1 LKILPA
7 ALCFLFAVSPA
18 FAPAFA
24 HGSENA
30 SGGGLTLRAGETRM
44 VIQEQAFRFGFFT
57 GSKEIAASHPA
68 SGIEINGSP
77 LTAVSAGR
85 CSAARCSFT
94 AKSSSGDPV
103 SVEVTLTEHHC
114 EIKIGAAVG
123 ASVTVRTAGLAPS
136 YGLGDRAAIGQ
147 RDNTDLTGIVDD
159 HLLSGAGF
167 TRLASNFVIFPMQGM
182 AEVLPWPRVKI
193 VHLTADENAQ
203 GVASADGPVTAHYF
217 FGTPH
222 EIYAGFAQ
230 VRRASG
236 DPLLMPKYEMFGVGW
251 EAFGALGW
259 NTNDQ
264 TDRESVDR
272 YLALGYPL
280 KWIVI
285 GSGFWPAEPADMHET
300 TSFGLWDKV
309 RYPDPAGLIQH
320 FHNEGLKVL
329 LGLRITFITTGPFA
343 AEGVKHGYFLMEN
356 GQPKVFKTGWPALP
370 CYLLNAQSPAAV
382 DWYLGLV
389 AKWKASGVD
398 GFKED
403 FYGFGKYDLR
413 DDKVDPINL
422 RLMQL
427 GYDLIERNGYLASN
441 GDLQRINDF
450 NYDQD
455 QDRGP
460 VNSLAL
466 AYSGLPLVYPDIVG
480 GTFGEKRF
488 STSESHAM
496 DLYMMRNAQ
505 WAALHSSMSMG
516 QPPWSFQDAQV
527 GAVMLKA
534 AQTHERLHPYIYSQA
549 VRFIHDGYP
558 WTMTPLPIAFPGD
571 LGAYRRENRES
582 RGYEWMIGDAL
593 LAAPLYGDD
602 YATASSRDIYLPR
615 GKWMDYETGEVE
627 TGPTLLKNYALPVD
641 KTPLFVGGTGIV
653 FEQTGG
659 AVAARIYPIDGNAH
673 TEFWSSDGKT
683 ESTIQL
689 KVRDWT
695 HIKVTDTTAHRTVP
709 WKMSRFAAEFIVTS
723 GHRYLVE

>member
-1 LKILPA
+1 MKALPGALSLFFA
-7 ALCFLFAVSPA
+7 ASLVSA
-18 FAPAFA
+18 QAPS
-24 HGSENA
+24 HTV
-30 SGGGLTLRAGETRM
+30 TLRTGETRM
-44 VIQEQAFRFGFFT
+44 AIQMEGFRFSFSSGT
-57 GSKEIAASHPA
+57 AQIVAPHAA
-68 SGIEINGSP
+68 SGIEVNGSALVDIAP
-77 LTAVSAGR
+77 RT
-85 CSAARCSFT
+85 CSATRCSFS
-94 AKSSSGDPV
+94 AKSATGAPV
-103 SVEVTLTEHHC
+103 TIDVTLAEHHC
-114 EIKIGAAVG
+114 KIEIEAPAG
-123 ASVTVRTAGLAPS
+123 ASVIARTAGLAPS

-159 HLLSGAGF
+159 HLLSGASF
-167 TRLASNFVIFPMQGM
+167 SRLASNFVIFPRQGM
-182 AEVLPWPRVKI
+182 AEVLPWPEVKI
-193 VHLTADENAQ
+193 IHLTGDENAQ
-203 GVASADGPVTAHYF
+203 GVASAHGSIAVHYF
-217 FGTPH
+217 FGTPR
-222 EIYAGFAQ
+222 EIYAEFAK
-230 VRRASG
+230 VRRDSG

-259 NTNDQ
+259 NTNTQ
-264 TDRESVDR
+264 TDRESIDR
-272 YLALGYPL
+272 YLSLGYPL
-280 KWIVI
+280 QWIVI
-285 GSGFWPAEPADMHET
+285 GSGFWPAQPDDMHET
-300 TSFGLWDKV
+300 TSFGLWDKT
-309 RYPDPAGLIQH
+309 RYPDPQGLIQH
-320 FHNEGLKVL
+320 FHDENLKVL

-343 AEGVKHGYFLMEN
+343 AEGVKNGYFLEEN

-382 DWYLGLV
+382 DWYLNLV
-389 AKWKASGVD
+389 AKWKAFGVD

-441 GDLQRINDF
+441 GDLARINDF

-460 VNSLAL
+460 VNALAL

-488 STSESHAM
+488 STAESTAM
-496 DLYMMRNAQ
+496 DAYMMRNAQ

-516 QPPWSFQDAQV
+516 QPPWSFQNAQV

-534 AQTHERLHPYIYSQA
+534 AQTHERLHPYLYSQA

-558 WTMTPLPIAFPGD
+558 WTMTPLPIAFNSDPD
-571 LGAYRRENRES
+571 AYGRENRAS

-602 YATASSRDIYLPR
+602 YATATSRDIYLPR
-615 GKWMDYETGEVE
+615 GKWMDYETGKIE
-627 TGPTLLKNYALPVD
+627 TGPTLLKNYVLPVD

-653 FEQTGG
+653 FEQSGSN
-659 AVAARIYPIDGNAH
+659 VVARIYPISSSAS

-683 ESTIQL
+683 ESKVEL
-689 KVRDWT
+689 KAHDWG
-695 HIKVTDTTAHRTVP
+695 HVKVTDTTTHQTVP
-709 WKMSRFAAEFIVTS
+709 WKQSRFADEFVLTP
-723 GHRYLVE
+723 GHSYRVE

>member
-1 LKILPA
+1 MI
-7 ALCFLFAVSPA
+7 VQTE
-18 FAPAFA
+18 
-24 HGSENA
+24 G
-30 SGGGLTLRAGETRM
+30 
-44 VIQEQAFRFGFFT
+44 FRFGFFT
-57 GSKEIAASHPA
+57 GAGQVAAPHTT
-68 SGIEINGSP
+68 SGIEVNGSP
-77 LTAVSAGR
+77 LADVSAQS
-85 CSAARCSFT
+85 CSATHCGFT
-94 AKSSSGDPV
+94 AQSASGAA
-103 SVEVTLTEHHC
+103 VTIDVALSEHHC
-114 EIKIGAAVG
+114 ELKIETPTGS
-123 ASVTVRTAGLAPS
+123 SVIARTAGLAPS
-136 YGLGDRAAIGQ
+136 YGLADRAAIGQ
-147 RDNTDLTGIVDD
+147 RDNTDLTGIVED
-159 HLLSGAGF
+159 HLLSGASF
-167 TRLASNFVIFPMQGM
+167 SRLASNFVIFPKQGM
-182 AEVLPWPRVKI
+182 AEVLPWPEVKI
-193 VHLTADENAQ
+193 IHLTGDENAQ
-203 GVASADGPVTAHYF
+203 GVASAHGPIAVHYF

-222 EIYAGFAQ
+222 QIYSEFAK
-230 VRRASG
+230 VRRDSG
-236 DPLLMPKYEMFGVGW
+236 YPLLMPKYEMFGVGW

-259 NTNDQ
+259 NTNTQ

-272 YLALGYPL
+272 YLSLGYPL
-280 KWIVI
+280 QWIVI

-300 TSFGLWDKV
+300 TSFGLWDKT
-309 RYPDPAGLIQH
+309 RYPDPRELIQH
-320 FHNEGLKVL
+320 FHGEGLKVL

-343 AEGVKHGYFLMEN
+343 AEGVKNGYFLEEN
-356 GQPKVFKTGWPALP
+356 GQPRVFKTGWPALP

-382 DWYLGLV
+382 DWYLSLV
-389 AKWKASGVD
+389 AKWKAFGVD

-441 GDLQRINDF
+441 GDLARINDF

-488 STSESHAM
+488 STSESAAM
-496 DLYMMRNAQ
+496 DVYMMRNAQ

-516 QPPWSFQDAQV
+516 QPPWSFQDAHV

-534 AQTHERLHPYIYSQA
+534 AQTHERLHPYLYSQA

-558 WTMTPLPIAFPGD
+558 WTMTPLPIAFHDDPD
-571 LGAYRRENRES
+571 AYGRENRTS

-602 YATASSRDIYLPR
+602 YATAASRDIYLPH
-615 GKWMDYETGEVE
+615 GKWMDYESGRVE
-627 TGPTLLKNYALPVD
+627 TGPTLLKDYPLPVD

-653 FEQTGG
+653 FEQSGSS
-659 AVAARIYPIDGNAH
+659 VVARIYPIDGNAG

-683 ESTIQL
+683 ESKVEL
-689 KVRDWT
+689 KVRDWK
-695 HIKVTDTTAHRTVP
+695 HIKVTDTPAHQTVQ
-709 WKMSRFAAEFIVTS
+709 WKHSRFADEFILTP
-723 GHRYLVE
+723 GHSYRVE

>member
-1 LKILPA
+1 MKALPL
-7 ALCFLFAVSPA
+7 ALFVLIASSPA
-18 FAPAFA
+18 FSQGPAPTGPGAI
-24 HGSENA
+24 
-30 SGGGLTLRAGETRM
+30 TLRAGQTRM
-44 VIQEQAFRFGFFT
+44 VIQPDGLRFGFFA
-57 GSKEIAASHPA
+57 GSREIAAAHPA
-68 SGIEINGSP
+68 AGIEINGAA
-77 LTAVSAGR
+77 LNTVTAAH
-85 CSAARCSFT
+85 CSESQCSFT
-94 AKSSSGDPV
+94 AKSSNGAP
-103 SVEVTLTEHHC
+103 VEVTIALSRHHC
-114 EIKIGAAVG
+114 EMKIDAPAGT
-123 ASVTVRTAGLAPS
+123 SVVVRTAGLSPS
-136 YGLGDRAAIGQ
+136 YGLADRAAIGG

-167 TRLASNFVIFPMQGM
+167 SRLASNFVIFPKQGM
-182 AEVLPWPRVKI
+182 AEVLPWPRIKI
-193 VHLTADENAQ
+193 VHLTQDENAQ

-217 FGTPH
+217 FGTPR
-222 EIYAGFAQ
+222 EIYAEFAT
-230 VRRASG
+230 VRRDSG
-236 DPLLMPKYEMFGVGW
+236 YPLLMPKYAMFGVGW

-259 NTNDQ
+259 NTNEQ

-300 TSFGLWDKV
+300 TSFGLWDKT
-309 RYPDPAGLIQH
+309 RYPDPAKLVQH

-343 AEGVKHGYFLMEN
+343 AAGVKKGYFIEEN

-370 CYLLNAQSPAAV
+370 CYLLNAQMPGAV

-389 AKWKASGVD
+389 AKWKAYGID

-403 FYGFGKYDLR
+403 FYGFGKYNLR

-450 NYDQD
+450 NYNQD

-460 VNSLAL
+460 VNALAL

-488 STSESHAM
+488 STAESSRLDM
-496 DLYMMRNAQ
+496 YMMRNAQ

-516 QPPWSFQDAQV
+516 QPPWSFQDPQV

-534 AQTHERLHPYIYSQA
+534 AQTHERLRPYIYSQA

-558 WTMTPLPIAFPGD
+558 WTMTPLPIAFPSDAQVYGR
-571 LGAYRRENRES
+571 GNRET

-602 YATASSRDIYLPR
+602 YATAGTRDIYLPR
-615 GKWMDYETGEVE
+615 GKWMDYETGQVE

-653 FEQTGG
+653 FEQG
-659 AVAARIYPIDGNAH
+659 AHAVVARIYPIARNAR
-673 TEFWSSDGKT
+673 TEFWSSDAKT
-683 ESTIQL
+683 RSTVEL
-689 KVRDWT
+689 KVGDWNR
-695 HIKVTDTTAHRTVP
+695 IRITDTTTHHTVH
-709 WKMSRFAAEFIVTS
+709 WKLSRFADEFTLAP
-723 GHRYLVE
+723 GHSYLVE

>member
-1 LKILPA
+1 M
-7 ALCFLFAVSPA
+7 FLFAASLA
-18 FAPAFA
+18 FAQSPDPAGA
-24 HGSENA
+24 RAISLH
-30 SGGGLTLRAGETRM
+30 AGEIRM
-44 VIQEQAFRFGFFT
+44 SILTDGLRFGLFA
-57 GSKEIAASHPA
+57 GGREIAAPHSE
-68 SGIEINGSP
+68 SGIEVNGAP
-77 LTAVSAGR
+77 LAGISAVG
-85 CSAARCSFT
+85 CSAARCTFV
-94 AKSSSGDPV
+94 AKSSGGDPV
-103 SVEVTLTEHHC
+103 TVDVHLTEHHC
-114 EIKIGAAVG
+114 VWTIKAPAGS
-123 ASVTVRTAGLAPS
+123 SVVVRTAGLAPA
-136 YGLGDRAAIGQ
+136 YGLADRAAIRH

-159 HLLSGAGF
+159 HLLSGIEF
-167 TRLASNFVIFPMQGM
+167 TRLASNFVIFPRQGM
-182 AEVLPWPRVKI
+182 AEVLPWPGVKI
-193 VHLTADENAQ
+193 IHLTKDENAQ
-203 GVASADGPVTAHYF
+203 GVAVADGPVTVHYF

-222 EIYAGFAQ
+222 EIYAEFARM
-230 VRRASG
+230 RRSSG
-236 DPLLMPKYEMFGVGW
+236 YPLLMPKYEMFGVGW

-259 NTNDQ
+259 NTNQQ

-285 GSGFWPAEPADMHET
+285 GSGFWPAEPAEMHET

-309 RYPDPAGLIQH
+309 RYPDPAGLIRH
-320 FHNEGLKVL
+320 FHDEGLKVL

-343 AEGVKHGYFLMEN
+343 AEGVRRHYFLEKN
-356 GQPKVFKTGWPALP
+356 GQPEVFQTGWPALP
-370 CYLLNAQSPAAV
+370 CYLLNAQSSAAV

-389 AKWKASGVD
+389 AKWKAFGVD

-460 VNSLAL
+460 VNALAL

-480 GTFGEKRF
+480 GTFGEKHF
-488 STSESHAM
+488 STAESPAM
-496 DLYMMRNAQ
+496 DMYMMRNAQ

-527 GAVMLKA
+527 GAVLLKA

-558 WTMTPLPIAFPGD
+558 WTMVPLPVAFPGD
-571 LGAYRRENRES
+571 PGVYGRENRTA

-602 YATASSRDIYLPR
+602 YATASSRNIYLPR
-615 GKWMDYETGEVE
+615 GKWMDYETGRVE
-627 TGPTLLKNYALPVD
+627 TGPTLLENYALPVA

-653 FEQTGG
+653 FEQAGD
-659 AVAARIYPIDGNAH
+659 AVVVRIYPIDKDAH

-683 ESTIQL
+683 ESTVELHVQ
-689 KVRDWT
+689 DWN
-695 HIKVTDTTAHRTVP
+695 HLRVTDATTHRTVP
-709 WKMSRFAAEFIVTS
+709 WKTSRFAVEFVLAP
-723 GHRYLVE
+723 GHSYLVE

>member
-1 LKILPA
+1 VKIVPA
-7 ALCFLFAVSPA
+7 ALSCLFIVPIA
-18 FAPAFA
+18 F
-24 HGSENA
+24 SQ
-30 SGGGLTLRAGETRM
+30 GLAAGAARAITLQAGETRM
-44 VIQEQAFRFGFFT
+44 VIQPDGLRFSFFA
-57 GSKEIAASHPA
+57 GGKEIAAPHSA
-68 SGIEINGSP
+68 SGILVGGAA
-77 LTAVSAGR
+77 LTGAVPAN
-85 CSAARCSFT
+85 CSAAQCAFT

-103 SVEVTLTEHHC
+103 TVEISLAPHDCTMT
-114 EIKIGAAVG
+114 ITATAG
-123 ASVTVRTAGLAPS
+123 ASILVRTAGLSPS
-136 YGLGDRAAIGQ
+136 YGLGDRAAIGH

-159 HLLSGAGF
+159 RLLSGAEF
-167 TRLASNFVIFPMQGM
+167 TRLASNFVIFPQQGM

-193 VHLTADENAQ
+193 IHLTKDENAQ
-203 GVASADGPVTAHYF
+203 GVAGADGPVTVHFF

-222 EIYAGFAQ
+222 EIYAEFAK
-230 VRRASG
+230 VRNAAA

-264 TDRESVDR
+264 TDRDSVDR

-280 KWIVI
+280 QWIVI
-285 GSGFWPAEPADMHET
+285 GSGFWPAKPDDMHET
-300 TSFGLWDKV
+300 TSFGLWDSV
-309 RYPDPAGLIQH
+309 RYPDPAKLIQH
-320 FHNEGLKVL
+320 FHSEGLKVL

-343 AEGVKHGYFLMEN
+343 AEGVKNGYFLEEN

-370 CYLLNAQSPAAV
+370 CYLLNAQMPAAV
-382 DWYLGLV
+382 DWYLNLV
-389 AKWKASGVD
+389 AKWKAFGVD

-403 FYGFGKYDLR
+403 FYGFGRYDLR

-441 GDLQRINDF
+441 GDLARINDF

-488 STSESHAM
+488 STSESPAM
-496 DLYMMRNAQ
+496 DAYMMRNAQ

-516 QPPWSFQDAQV
+516 QPPWSFQDPQV

-534 AQTHERLHPYIYSQA
+534 AQTHERLHPYLYSQA

-558 WTMTPLPIAFPGD
+558 WTMTPLPIAFPRDAQVYG
-571 LGAYRRENRES
+571 RENRQS

-602 YATASSRDIYLPR
+602 YATANSRDIYLPR
-615 GKWMDYETGEVE
+615 GKWIDYESGQVE
-627 TGPTLLKNYALPVD
+627 TGPTLLKNYALPVE

-653 FEQTGG
+653 FEQAGNR
-659 AVAARIYPIDGNAH
+659 VVARIYPIDSNAH

-683 ESTIQL
+683 GSTVQL
-689 KVRDWT
+689 KVKNWSRL
-695 HIKVTDTTAHRTVP
+695 KVTDTTTHQSVS
-709 WKMSRFAAEFIVTS
+709 WNKSRFAAEFVLTQ
-723 GHRYLVE
+723 GHSYLVE